1 MAMEKKYCGSCRRT
15 AWHNPSGKK
24 DGSPRCTF
32 CGSPVTTNPGKREYW
47 ENLRRKQSAQPI
59 R

>member
-1 MAMEKKYCGSCRRT
+1 MEKKYCNSCRRIS
-15 AWHNPSGKK
+15 WHNPSGKK

-47 ENLRRKQSAQPI
+47 ETIRKHQSAKPV